1 MRSNFIP
8 ININTASG
16 TTSTGRD
23 LFGFHFDGDRAVKP
37 GSAGCI
43 VFDSQEK
50 FDMFQRDM
58 KQNSSKVLEFSQQ
71 MYDSGQQKQR
81 KPIPPS
87 MTFGSNVTTDVQGS
101 FIGPNGQ
108 RFTRDA
114 NGNAKP
120 VPRPVGYSSGGI
132 SSTANVYNRANP
144 IRNQVNSNRA
154 SDYNINDLDNTH
166 GFSALKKRPTLAR
179 AINEAGKSLGVPGE
193 WLAEVMSVETGNT
206 FDPNQKELG
215 GSGATGLIQFFP
227 DRDGGS
233 TKTIN
238 GKVYNLDTIGR
249 MTAEQQVRGP
259 MMDYIKEAMA
269 ANGMK
274 RIPTIQDMY
283 ALVYAYGPASK
294 ARAMR
299 DLRGAS
305 GSDILGR
312 LGKFSGR
319 KYSNADSVNRNS
331 NLASTQ
337 QYSSDRSN
345 KLTTRIDNKVVSG
358 CATCQLMASNGMFV
372 PHERMNLNKGISTFN
387 LA

>member
-1 MRSNFIP
+1 
-8 ININTASG
+8 
-16 TTSTGRD
+16 
-23 LFGFHFDGDRAVKP
+23 
-37 GSAGCI
+37 
-43 VFDSQEK
+43 
-50 FDMFQRDM
+50 
-58 KQNSSKVLEFSQQ
+58 
-71 MYDSGQQKQR
+71 
-81 KPIPPS
+81 
-87 MTFGSNVTTDVQGS
+87 
-101 FIGPNGQ
+101 
-108 RFTRDA
+108 
-114 NGNAKP
+114 
-120 VPRPVGYSSGGI
+120 
-132 SSTANVYNRANP
+132 
-144 IRNQVNSNRA
+144 
-154 SDYNINDLDNTH
+154 
-166 GFSALKKRPTLAR
+166 
-179 AINEAGKSLGVPGE
+179 
-193 WLAEVMSVETGNT
+193 MSVETGNT
-206 FDPNQKELG
+206 FDPNQKEYG

-227 DRDGGS
+227 DNDGGS

-259 MMDYIKEAMA
+259 VMDYIKEAMA

-345 KLTTRIDNKVVSG
+345 KLTTRIDNKVVAG
-358 CATCQLMASNGMFV
+358 CATCQLMASNDMFV